1 MDNYLPVTDTS
12 SLLPKGTKH
21 VYYSILMGLS

>member
-12 SLLPKGTKH
+12 SLLPKGNQARLLQH
-21 VYYSILMGLS
+21 SYGP